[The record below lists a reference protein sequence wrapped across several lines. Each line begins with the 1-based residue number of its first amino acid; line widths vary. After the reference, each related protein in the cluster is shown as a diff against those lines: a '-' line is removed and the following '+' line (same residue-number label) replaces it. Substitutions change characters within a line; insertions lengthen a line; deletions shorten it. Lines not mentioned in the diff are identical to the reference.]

1 MKELLELYFGQYYH
15 STKHVLADSEVKT
28 GLFSFADTKACGDC
42 KTFTPRHETDCDKAV
57 VNVDSREY
65 DVECIQLEQ
74 FIDKYANLKAIPS
87 GKKCDL
93 LLVNGDKIVFCDM
106 TCSKAKYIDKYMM
119 QDGTEKIGKRNTVR
133 KQISNSISLLSNV
146 PEIASEIDTKT
157 KRIALFAYRVKDV
170 VPNNDAFDYKVKKKM
185 QEFGMKVDRLVKEP
199 MYSDMGN
206 GFLFTEI
213 QYPDTF
219 VW

>member
-1 MKELLELYFGQYYH
+1 MIKDLLEWYFGQYYQ

-42 KTFTPRHETDCDKAV
+42 KMFTPGHETDCDKVV

-93 LLVNGDKIVFCDM
+93 LLVSGDKRL
-106 TCSKAKYIDKYMM
+106 CSVI
-119 QDGTEKIGKRNTVR
+119 
-133 KQISNSISLLSNV
+133 
-146 PEIASEIDTKT
+146 
-157 KRIALFAYRVKDV
+157 
-170 VPNNDAFDYKVKKKM
+170 
-185 QEFGMKVDRLVKEP
+185 
-199 MYSDMGN
+199 
-206 GFLFTEI
+206 
-213 QYPDTF
+213 
-219 VW
+219 